1 MMITIQKNNRENPYL
16 KPNVTFNLKM
26 KMIVLIGILIIV
38 IIAVIG
44 LFIDQF
50 MSDTLETQLGERA
63 LSVAESVARIPE
75 LVSAFDDE
83 HPANIIN
90 PIIAPIQQATGAE
103 FIVVGNR
110 DEIRYAHP
118 SADQVGKKMIGEDN
132 ERALINGE
140 SYVSKAVGSLGSSLR
155 AKVPVFLD
163 GKIVGVVS
171 VGFLADDIEEVI
183 QSYNNQLWFVLLLI
197 MFVAIIVAVFVASYI
212 KKMLFGLEPE
222 EIAHLLFQKETI
234 LQSTHEGIIAVNQNG
249 VITMINSAALRLL
262 FEETTHPER
271 YIGRKM
277 KELPPAHQL
286 ASYWNDENAQVD
298 KEMMIGNNVVFVNK
312 APIYVEDIWIGT
324 VFTFRNKT
332 EIDLLTKEL
341 TRVKQ
346 YADALRA
353 QTHEF
358 TNKLYMILGL
368 LQLNQKEQAIT
379 YIKNE
384 SMLQKNWIHLLI
396 RNVADPLVSGLL
408 LGKLNQ
414 ANEIGIDLIIQ
425 EESIL
430 AMPLNDKQSK
440 ALLTAIGN
448 LIDNAMDAVKNNPPV
463 NRKIQIFFTD
473 IGDDFI
479 FEIEDSGAGIQEA
492 HVYKLFKQGFTSKEG
507 AHRGFGLALT
517 KQLIAEVNGEVYFEE
532 GELGGA
538 SFVISIPK
546 DSKGGRENDV

>member
-1 MMITIQKNNRENPYL
+1 MIHFQKNDRKNPYL
-16 KPNVTFNLKM
+16 KPHITFNLKM
-26 KMIVLIGILIIV
+26 KMIMLIGILIIAIV
-38 IIAVIG
+38 VVIG

-50 MSDTLETQLGERA
+50 MSDALEAQLGERA

-75 LVSAFDDE
+75 LASAFDNE
-83 HPANIIN
+83 QPAAIIN
-90 PIIAPIQQATGAE
+90 PIVAPIQEATGAE

-110 DEIRYAHP
+110 EEIRYAHP
-118 SADQVGKKMIGEDN
+118 SADQIGKKMIGEDS
-132 ERALINGE
+132 ERALVYGE

-155 AKVPVFLD
+155 AKVPIYLD
-163 GKIVGVVS
+163 GKIVGIVS

-183 QSYNNQLWFVLLLI
+183 DSYNNQLWIVLLLV
-197 MFVAIIVAVFVASYI
+197 MLVAIMGGVLVSSYI
-212 KKMLFGLEPE
+212 KKVLFGLEPE

-249 VITMINSAALRLL
+249 VIIMINSAALGLL
-262 FEETTHPER
+262 FDQTNDPER
-271 YIGRKM
+271 YIGTKM
-277 KELPPAHQL
+277 KELPSAYQL
-286 ASYWNDENAQVD
+286 AYYLNDDGIQVD
-298 KEMMIGNNVVFVNK
+298 KELMIGNNTVFVNK
-312 APIYVEDIWIGT
+312 APIYVEDICLGT

-341 TRVKQ
+341 TRIKQ

-358 TNKLYMILGL
+358 TNKLYLILGL
-368 LQLNQKEQAIT
+368 LQLNQKEQAID
-379 YIKNE
+379 YIQKE

-414 ANEIGIDLIIQ
+414 ANELGIDLEIQ

-430 AMPLNDKQSK
+430 AMSLNDKQSE
-440 ALLTAIGN
+440 ALLTAMGN
-448 LIDNAMDAVKNNPPV
+448 LIDNAMDALKNNPPA

-473 IGDDFI
+473 IGNDFI
-479 FEIEDSGAGIQEA
+479 FEIEDSGAGIPKAYEDR
-492 HVYKLFKQGFTSKEG
+492 LFEQGFTSKEG

-517 KQLIAEVNGEVYFEE
+517 KRMIEEVNGVLYLEE

-546 DSKGGRENDV
+546 DLKQGRESDA